1 MAAEKK
7 KNVVYKTD
15 EEIELIRTNCLLVC
29 KALTLV
35 AEMIGP
41 GVSGRKID
49 EQAEQLIRDHG
60 GVPGFKGLYD
70 FPATL
75 CVSVNNQVVHGIPY
89 EQEFKD
95 GDIVSV
101 DCGVYMNDF
110 YGDAA
115 YTFPIGD
122 VEEKVMELC
131 RVTKASLYLGIEQA
145 VVGKRMGDIG
155 YAIQQYTERKHRY
168 GVVRELVGHGVGRI
182 LHEGPEVPNYG
193 RRGKGMVMKDGLVI
207 AIEPMIN
214 LGKKDVKSYEDGT
227 VITKDKKPSA
237 HYEHTVAVRKNKADI
252 LSNHDPIEAAIL
264 QNPNVKEVAS
274 ILEMVA

>member
-237 HYEHTVAVRKNKADI
+237 HYEHTVAVRRNKADI
-252 LSNHDPIEAAIL
+252 LSNHAPIEAAIL
-264 QNPNVKEVAS
+264 KNPNVKEVAS
-274 ILEMVA
+274 ILELVA